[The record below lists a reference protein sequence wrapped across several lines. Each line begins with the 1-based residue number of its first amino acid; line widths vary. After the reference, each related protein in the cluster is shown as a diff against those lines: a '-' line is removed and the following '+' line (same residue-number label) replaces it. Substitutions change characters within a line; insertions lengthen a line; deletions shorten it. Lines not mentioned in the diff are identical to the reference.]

1 MGGHRSSAGAGSM
14 RSTVYGGEGVMRAE
28 IIERGMGVYP
38 DVKRPFVGGKYD

>member
-1 MGGHRSSAGAGSM
+1 
-14 RSTVYGGEGVMRAE
+14 MRAE